1 MDKIAFVF
9 PGQGSQKVG
18 MGLDLIDSSPLAK
31 QVFEEADEVLGF
43 SLSRLCFDGPEDK
56 LRQTVNT
63 QPAVMTTSL
72 AYLNAAFGNGNG
84 GRLQPSFVAGHSV
97 GEFTALVAAGV
108 LSFSDGIQLVK
119 ERARL
124 MQEAGERRPGG
135 MAAIIGLDPVTL
147 EEICQETGTQIANL
161 NSPGQIVISGPI
173 NGLAWAMDL
182 AKARGA
188 KRVIRLE
195 VSGAFHSFLMKPV
208 VRDLDTAA
216 SRLDFHEA
224 KVPIVANTTAQ
235 PKSTAIELRK
245 EIVDQVCGCVR
256 WQSSIE
262 YMINAG
268 VDTFIEIGP
277 GQVLSGLI
285 KRISEEVKVININ
298 DASSVAQICA

>member
-1 MDKIAFVF
+1 
-9 PGQGSQKVG
+9 
-18 MGLDLIDSSPLAK
+18 
-31 QVFEEADEVLGF
+31 
-43 SLSRLCFDGPEDK
+43 
-56 LRQTVNT
+56 
-63 QPAVMTTSL
+63 
-72 AYLNAAFGNGNG
+72 
-84 GRLQPSFVAGHSV
+84 
-97 GEFTALVAAGV
+97 
-108 LSFSDGIQLVK
+108 
-119 ERARL
+119 
-124 MQEAGERRPGG
+124 MQPGG

-161 NSPGQIVISGPI
+161 NSPGQIVISGTS

-188 KRVIRLE
+188 KKVIRLP
-195 VSGAFHSFLMKPV
+195 VSGAFHSNLMKPV
-208 VRDLDTAA
+208 VGDLDKAA
-216 SRLDFHEA
+216 SRFDFREP
-224 KVPIVANTTAQ
+224 KVPIVANTTAK

-298 DASSVAQICA
+298 DASSVAQLCA